1 MFLHHLQ
8 TIDKIIPIRMTEHGE
23 LLGADF
29 YEHEVRQPGVGV
41 SRYLN

>member
-1 MFLHHLQ
+1 MS
-8 TIDKIIPIRMTEHGE
+8 EHGE

-41 SRYLN
+41 SRYLYE